1 MELKLR
7 GVVVVTGH
15 YGCGKSEISVN
26 LAVHHRRM
34 GLRVALADLD
44 VVNPYFRS
52 REAAERL
59 ERLGIEVVLPPP
71 GLAQSELP
79 AVSPAVAG
87 LIRRSV
93 DLAVLD
99 AGGDPVGARVLA
111 SLGEAFKFRRP
122 AVLMV
127 VNPFRPETSTVSRCL
142 GLLRAIEASCRLTVT
157 GLAGNA
163 HLLAETGPREILAG
177 RRFLAEL
184 AEASARPI
192 AFHAVAEELLERLD
206 PSVRPEPV
214 LPLRRQLVPPWETA
228 RRWEDL
234 EGEGSS

>member
-1 MELKLR
+1 MELTLR
-7 GVVVVTGH
+7 GVVAVTGH
-15 YGCGKSEISVN
+15 YGCGKSEIAVN

-52 REAAERL
+52 REAAGRL

-71 GLAQSELP
+71 ELAQSELP

-87 LIRRSV
+87 LIRRPP
-93 DLAVLD
+93 DLAILD

-111 SLGEAFKFRRP
+111 SLGEAFELRRP

-127 VNPFRPETSTVSRCL
+127 VNPFRPETSTVPRCL
-142 GLLRAIEASCRLTVT
+142 ALRRAIEDSSRLPIT

-163 HLLAETGPREILAG
+163 HLLGETGPREVLEG
-177 RRFLAEL
+177 RRFLAAL
-184 AEASARPI
+184 AEAAALPV
-192 AFHAVAEELLERLD
+192 AFHAVAEELIGRMD
-206 PSVRPEPV
+206 PSDWPEPV
-214 LPLRRQLVPPWETA
+214 LPIRRQLVPPWESA

-234 EGEGSS
+234 EGETLS